1 MKIITELLFCVA
13 LYSFQ
18 PTHWVQEPSDLANND
33 LIAQSFVQVVSDSKV
48 DVQIMQKDSFIEC
61 LEENSC
67 ISGDMEK
74 RRSHPLPVFSP
85 SRILMKSTN
94 TPVMSLMGFGKADAL
109 RKHHCKNL
117 LSKTVQGIQNIVKMA
132 WLGR

>member
-1 MKIITELLFCVA
+1 MKIITELLFCVV

-67 ISGDMEK
+67 ISGDIVATSK
-74 RRSHPLPVFSP
+74 
-85 SRILMKSTN
+85 
-94 TPVMSLMGFGKADAL
+94 
-109 RKHHCKNL
+109 CL
-117 LSKTVQGIQNIVKMA
+117 LSNVCSLQDHHKTSNVAQCFNKQIAI
-132 WLGR
+132 